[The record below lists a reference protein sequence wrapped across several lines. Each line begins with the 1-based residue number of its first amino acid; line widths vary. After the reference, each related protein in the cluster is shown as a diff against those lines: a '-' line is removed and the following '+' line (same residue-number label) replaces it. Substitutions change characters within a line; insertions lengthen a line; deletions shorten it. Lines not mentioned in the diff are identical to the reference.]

1 MNEQHNR
8 IKSDKQQRSKE
19 TALPILATCANYSEA
34 ARQIGCSREEI
45 YTWLKDPEFKVELER
60 LRTDIVNDAISQ
72 LKNNATKATNTLVNL
87 LEDESSQVRLK
98 AANDILNHL
107 GRFMELRELET
118 RLKALEDATR
128 K

>member
-1 MNEQHNR
+1 MNEQQNS

-45 YTWLKDPEFKVELER
+45 YNWLKDPEFKAELER

>member
-45 YTWLKDPEFKVELER
+45 YAWLKDPEFKAELER

>member
-1 MNEQHNR
+1 MNEQHKP
-8 IKSDKQQRSKE
+8 IKSDKCRRNKE
-19 TALPILATCANYSEA
+19 QALPILAMNANYSEA
-34 ARQIGCSREEI
+34 ARLIGCSRDEI
-45 YTWLKDPEFKVELER
+45 YEWLKDPLFRTELEH
-60 LRTDIVNDAISQ
+60 LRTNLVNDAISQ
-72 LKNNATKATNTLVNL
+72 LKTHATKATSTLVNL
-87 LEDESSQVRLK
+87 LDDESSQIKLK

>member
-1 MNEQHNR
+1 MNEVHNP

-19 TALPILATCANYSEA
+19 QALPILAMNANYSEA
-34 ARQIGCSREEI
+34 ARLIGCSRDEI
-45 YTWLKDPEFKVELER
+45 YEWLKDPAFRTELEY

-72 LKNNATKATNTLVNL
+72 LKTHATKATNTLVAL
-87 LEDESSQVRLK
+87 LDDKRPQIKLK

-118 RLKALEDATR
+118 RLKALEEAAR